1 MLGNKIHIVE
11 KFDVEKGRIFKI
23 TIDGVE
29 LHGVRELCY
38 SSDVESMPTLSLEM
52 VAFDTEI
59 EVEELN
65 E

>member
-1 MLGNKIHIVE
+1 MLGNKIHITE
-11 KFDVEKGRIFKI
+11 KFDVETGRKFKV

-29 LHGVRELCY
+29 IHGIQELVY
-38 SSDVESMPTLSLEM
+38 SSDLESIPTLSLEM
-52 VAFDTEI
+52 VVFDTEI